1 MEQRNAR
8 AALVPASDLSDGLTT
23 TILRSEIQDV
33 LTAEEEPIELVL
45 DVTRFSD
52 GEPGE
57 TRNVSMKW
65 ERSDLEQLLRDAQG
79 EQVTLTFD
87 REALARAI
95 ADDVE
100 AHGFREVALA
110 IAVAATAAGGAAAAA
125 SAEPGAYLGT
135 KAPIVESTSPDDR
148 AVARTDAS
156 AGPQIPYLS
165 QGQGVD
171 PAEFGAGT
179 GVSPDD
185 RAVARSDASAP
196 AGPPIP
202 YLSQGQGVDPAEF
215 GATGVSP
222 DDRAVAR
229 IEEPTMSPDDR
240 AVARSDPAAASAP
253 ADLQIPYLSQGE
265 GVTPAELG
273 IGTGVSPDDRAL
285 PRTDPVSTTGG
296 TASDTGTSWAPSPE
310 TIAAVGIAALAI
322 TGAFFVIGTGRRRV
336 RPI

>member
-1 MEQRNAR
+1 MEHISAR
-8 AALVPASDLSDGLTT
+8 AALVPASDLGDGITT
-23 TILRSEIQDV
+23 TIPRSEIQGV
-33 LTAEEEPIELVL
+33 LAAEEEPIELVL

-52 GEPGE
+52 GEAGE

-65 ERSDLEQLLRDAQG
+65 ERSDLEQLLGDAQG
-79 EQVTLTFD
+79 DHVTLTFD

-156 AGPQIPYLS
+156 A
-165 QGQGVD
+165 
-171 PAEFGAGT
+171 
-179 GVSPDD
+179 
-185 RAVARSDASAP
+185 P
-196 AGPPIP
+196 AGPQIP

-229 IEEPTMSPDDR
+229 VDQPSLSPDDR
-240 AVARSDPAAASAP
+240 AVARTDPAAASAP
-253 ADLQIPYLSQGE
+253 ADLQIPYLSQGQ

-273 IGTGVSPDDRAL
+273 IGTGVSPDDRAV

-296 TASDTGTSWAPSPE
+296 TASDSGTSFAPSPE
-310 TIAAVGIAALAI
+310 AIAAVGLAALAI
-322 TGAFFVIGTGRRRV
+322 TGAFFLIGTDRRRV